1 MCLITRTA
9 MTVLNVLN
17 RIIQSIEFMLAF
29 RINRCINVSGSGKK
43 IPDFIFCKSY
53 IHYLFYNV
61 INSCYGGR
69 SRTIIFTF
77 FDTYSSFRGFM
88 EIEHWKIDLNCWNKN
103 YFCLQFYNFLHI
115 PLNTKSNSTLYSLS
129 INSETLAVRLIKR
142 ADCLINCWHCLNRR
156 LIFCLRLNGGPT
168 RFTHIPCFVKLLCMH
183 STYNW
188 FKPCRIFLRFNLKC
202 SYYVTLK

>member
-88 EIEHWKIDLNCWNKN
+88 EIEHWEIDLNCWNKN

-156 LIFCLRLNGGPT
+156 LIFVYAWMGVLQGSHISPALLNFFACIQLIIGLSLVEFFYDSIWNVPT
-168 RFTHIPCFVKLLCMH
+168 T
-183 STYNW
+183 
-188 FKPCRIFLRFNLKC
+188 
-202 SYYVTLK
+202 